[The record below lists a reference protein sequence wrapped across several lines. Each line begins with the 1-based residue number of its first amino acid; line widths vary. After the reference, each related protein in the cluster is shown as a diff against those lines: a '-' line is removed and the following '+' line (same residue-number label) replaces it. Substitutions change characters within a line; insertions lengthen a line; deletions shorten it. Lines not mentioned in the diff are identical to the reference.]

1 MWICQGCCEKWDDM
15 YPVGIQ
21 EEMCTTLLGFSVP
34 FSEAEEDRRLSPNEW
49 ETIMVNRH
57 VLYTFFIREEATF
70 FLLIS

>member
-1 MWICQGCCEKWDDM
+1 
-15 YPVGIQ
+15 
-21 EEMCTTLLGFSVP
+21 MCTTLLGFSVP
-34 FSEAEEDRRLSPNEW
+34 FSEAEEDRRLSPNKW